1 MAVYF
6 EKLEI
11 LRGSLYMCHISTINK
26 KRFMGCVE
34 KSIYDLK

>member
-1 MAVYF
+1 MVLYV

-26 KRFMGCVE
+26 KRFMSCVE
-34 KSIYDLK
+34 KSIYDLT